1 MKINNPNRTCLI
13 TGEEKPQELLLRF
26 TLTPDCQVIP
36 DFKKR
41 LSGKGF
47 YISNSK
53 QLLTDAINK
62 NVFRKLGKSTSIIPN
77 LVEIVENIL
86 KNKALDSINLANKA
100 GDLVCGL
107 DKIKEKL
114 SKNQV
119 AFLLQAENAGA
130 DGKKKISSAAKD
142 TEILTLFNSEELD
155 KALNKTNT
163 VHIAILKGS
172 MSQNVYNQLQ
182 KWQTFINS

>member
-1 MKINNPNRTCLI
+1 MKTNNPNRTCLM
-13 TGEEKPQELLLRF
+13 TGEEKPQNMLLRF
-26 TLTPDCQVIP
+26 TLTPDRQVIP

-41 LSGKGF
+41 LEGKGF

-53 QLLTDAINK
+53 QILSQAINK
-62 NVFRKLGKSTSIIPN
+62 NIFRKFGKNTSVVPN
-77 LVEIVENIL
+77 LLEIVENIL

-107 DKIKEKL
+107 DKVKEKL
-114 SKNQV
+114 AKNQV
-119 AFLLQAENAGA
+119 AFLLQATNAGD
-130 DGKKKISSAAKD
+130 DGKNKIQSAAKD
-142 TEILTLFNSEELD
+142 IKILTLFSSEELD

-163 VHIAILKGS
+163 VHLAILKGP

-182 KWQTFINS
+182 KWQDFINS

>member
-119 AFLLQAENAGA
+119 AFLLQAENAGGRRKQTEGHA
-130 DGKKKISSAAKD
+130 LRKDRRYDRSSGR
-142 TEILTLFNSEELD
+142 IL
-155 KALNKTNT
+155 
-163 VHIAILKGS
+163 HILEYQAGGRRL
-172 MSQNVYNQLQ
+172 VYD
-182 KWQTFINS
+182 FHG